1 MRAALLAGFFV
12 AAPLAASAQQ
22 PGEPSDAAID
32 ERLRASAAAAQ
43 SLQGPLDGGW
53 TLVSS
58 SGAAIYAFQF
68 VDPPGG
74 SQAPEG
80 VWRDLRRPMTPGD
93 IGPVDSLVRAGGALT
108 LRFSPIVGKSPTVV
122 ALKVGA
128 DGAWTGELREDGAA
142 PAAVTLKRN

>member
-1 MRAALLAGFFV
+1 MRATLLAGFLI
-12 AAPLAASAQQ
+12 AAPLTAAAQP

-53 TLVSS
+53 TLVGA

-74 SQAPEG
+74 SQTPEG

-93 IGPVDSLVRAGGALT
+93 IGPVDSLVRSGATLT
-108 LRFSPIVGKSPTVV
+108 LRFSPIVGKGPTVV
-122 ALKVGA
+122 ALKAGA
-128 DGAWTGELREDGAA
+128 DGAWTGELREDDAA
-142 PAAVTLKRN
+142 PTAVTLKQN